1 MTAPQIA
8 RSRAARPPE
17 PDDGVYYPMPCE
29 VLPPE
34 GMIHFVPQS
43 YMQSAL
49 ETWLEDDETLVASQM
64 FIYYEPGNP
73 RVSVSPD
80 VYVIPN
86 VGSDLRRS
94 YFLWLEH
101 EVPAFAMEVTS
112 PSTHRR
118 DREFKRDLYESWGV
132 LEYWQYDPYGI
143 YLTPLLQGHRLVD
156 GRYQPIPV
164 EVAPD
169 GSLCIGYSE
178 FLKLELRA
186 RREWFRFR
194 DPVTGEFIRN
204 RQEMEREFR
213 ESERA
218 RFAAER
224 ERFAESKP
232 TMLPSVNVSPPSR
245 TVTGNARAAGVGKF
259 AAPAWHRAAGR
270 GVG

>member
-1 MTAPQIA
+1 MSMPRIA
-8 RSRAARPPE
+8 RTRTGRPPE
-17 PDDGVYYPMPCE
+17 PDDGVHYPIASD

-49 ETWLEDDETLVASQM
+49 ETWLEDTETLVASQM

-112 PSTHRR
+112 LSTHRR
-118 DREFKRDLYESWGV
+118 DREFKLDLYESWGV

-143 YLTPLLQGHRLVD
+143 YLTPLLQGNRLVD
-156 GRYQPIPV
+156 GQYQPVPV

-169 GSLCIGYSE
+169 GSLCISYSE

-204 RQEMEREFR
+204 RLEMEREFR

-224 ERFAESKP
+224 GRFAAEQA
-232 TMLPSVNVSPPSR
+232 LHRERLARQELENLLRRHGVEPPSSGDDA
-245 TVTGNARAAGVGKF
+245 T
-259 AAPAWHRAAGR
+259 P
-270 GVG
+270 

>member
-17 PDDGVYYPMPCE
+17 PDDGVYYPTPCE

-194 DPVTGEFIRN
+194 DPMTGRLISN
-204 RQEMEREFR
+204 RQESEREWR
-213 ESERA
+213 VAEHRRLEAESALDRERA
-218 RFAAER
+218 ARR
-224 ERFAESKP
+224 ELENLLRQHGIE
-232 TMLPSVNVSPPSR
+232 PP
-245 TVTGNARAAGVGKF
+245 AAG
-259 AAPAWHRAAGR
+259 
-270 GVG
+270 

>member
-1 MTAPQIA
+1 MTAPQIV
-8 RSRAARPPE
+8 RAQTTRPPE
-17 PDDGVYYPMPCE
+17 PDDGVYYPMAGD

-49 ETWLEDDETLVASQM
+49 EIWLEDDEMLVASQM

-73 RVSVSPD
+73 RAFVAPD

-86 VGSDLRRS
+86 VGNDLRRS

-118 DREFKRDLYESWGV
+118 DRDFKRDLYEGWGV

-169 GSLCIGYSE
+169 GSMCIGYSE

-186 RREWFRFR
+186 RRQWFRFR
-194 DPVTGEFIRN
+194 DPITGEFIRN
-204 RQEMEREFR
+204 RPEIEREFR
-213 ESERA
+213 VSERA

-224 ERFAESKP
+224 ERFAAEQAYH
-232 TMLPSVNVSPPSR
+232 
-245 TVTGNARAAGVGKF
+245 NAERERFAAEQALHQERAARQALENLLRQHGIEP
-259 AAPAWHRAAGR
+259 PASE
-270 GVG
+270 

>member
-8 RSRAARPPE
+8 RPEKSRPLE
-17 PDDGVYYPMPCE
+17 PDDGVYYPMACD

-49 ETWLEDDETLVASQM
+49 ETWLDDPETLVASQM

-73 RVSVSPD
+73 SVSVSPD
-80 VYVIPN
+80 VYVIPG

-94 YFLWLEH
+94 YFLWVEH
-101 EVPAFAMEVTS
+101 QVPTFAMEVTS

-118 DREFKRDLYESWGV
+118 DRAFKRDLYESWGV

-143 YLTPLLQGHRLVD
+143 HLTPLLQGNRLVD
-156 GRYQPIPV
+156 GRYQSIPV

-169 GSLCIGYSE
+169 NSMCIGYSE
-178 FLKLELRA
+178 LLKLELRA

-194 DPVTGEFIRN
+194 DPVTGKLIRN
-204 RQEMEREFR
+204 RQEMERDYR
-213 ESERA
+213 VSERA

-224 ERFAESKP
+224 AHHEAERARFAAEEA
-232 TMLPSVNVSPPSR
+232 LHQE
-245 TVTGNARAAGVGKF
+245 RAARLEMENLLRQHGIEPPGSG
-259 AAPAWHRAAGR
+259 A
-270 GVG
+270 

>member
-8 RSRAARPPE
+8 RSLAARPPE
-17 PDDGVYYPMPCE
+17 PDDGVYYPMACE

-49 ETWLEDDETLVASQM
+49 ETWVEDPETLVASQM

-73 RVSVSPD
+73 RISVSPD

-101 EVPAFAMEVTS
+101 EVPAFAMEVAS
-112 PSTHRR
+112 PSTHHR

-143 YLTPLLQGHRLVD
+143 HLTPLLQGNRLVD
-156 GRYQPIPV
+156 GKYQPILV

-186 RREWFRFR
+186 RREWLRFR

-204 RQEMEREFR
+204 RLEMEREFR

-224 ERFAESKP
+224 ERFAAEQA
-232 TMLPSVNVSPPSR
+232 LNRERDARQELENLLRQHGIEPPSS
-245 TVTGNARAAGVGKF
+245 GDD
-259 AAPAWHRAAGR
+259 AAP
-270 GVG
+270 